1 MRIARS
7 HTACGCH
14 PHGFTLVELLVVI
27 AIIGTLVGLLLPAVQ
42 AARESARRSTCS
54 NNLKQ
59 ITLALNTFHD
69 GRQQFPTGV
78 VGPSN
83 LGSGYNQR
91 ITWMLQLLPFVEEAG
106 LHSSLAPRISPQ
118 ASASY
123 TIANLKSVASYTCPS
138 DTALGTKQV
147 NPWQAGFLPRS
158 NYVGCFS
165 PDAGMVSKDADFTLH
180 SGAGKSASD
189 LRSLFNYNVT
199 RRMKNVTDGLSK
211 TVAVSESIAG
221 TPDSADTRG
230 VWWDP
235 WGAQYSHARTANS
248 SVPDAIWHAV
258 AGSPSNLCVS
268 TPAAPCNGVASE
280 WANLIFSARSK
291 HSGGVNAGMA
301 DGAVLFI
308 SDNVSTTV
316 WQALGSING
325 GAGEVAADASA
336 Q

>member
-7 HTACGCH
+7 HAACGCH

-59 ITLALNTFHD
+59 ITLALNVFHD
-69 GRQQFPTGV
+69 GKQQFPMGV
-78 VGPSN
+78 LAPSN
-83 LGSGYNQR
+83 MGSAFNQR
-91 ITWMLQLLPFVEEAG
+91 ISWMLQLLPFVEEAG
-106 LHSSLAPRISPQ
+106 LYSSLAPVLSPQ
-118 ASASY
+118 ASASF
-123 TIANLKSVASYTCPS
+123 TIANLKSVVGYTCPS
-138 DTALGTKQV
+138 DSALGTK
-147 NPWQAGFLPRS
+147 WTYGSDTGPRS

-165 PDAGMVSKDADFTLH
+165 PDAGMMSKDADY
-180 SGAGKSASD
+180 SGTYGGGKSTSD

-199 RRMKNVTDGLSK
+199 RRMKNVTDGISK
-211 TVAVSESIAG
+211 TVAVSECVAG
-221 TPDSADTRG
+221 TPDSADHRG
-230 VWWDP
+230 RWWGE
-235 WGAQYSHARTANS
+235 WGAQYSHKNTPNS
-248 SVPDAIWHAV
+248 NVPDAIWSVV
-258 AGSPSNLCVS
+258 AGSPYNMCVS
-268 TPAAPCNGVASE
+268 TPTAPCNGGASE

-325 GAGEVAADASA
+325 GETADASA

>member
-1 MRIARS
+1 MRIVRS
-7 HTACGCH
+7 HAAFGCH

-59 ITLALNTFHD
+59 ITLALSVFHD
-69 GRQQFPTGV
+69 GKQQFPTGV
-78 VGPSN
+78 VAPSN
-83 LGSGYNQR
+83 MGSAFNQR
-91 ITWMLQLLPFVEEAG
+91 ISWMLQLLPFVEEAG
-106 LHSSLAPRISPQ
+106 LYSSLAPRISPQ

-123 TIANLKSVASYTCPS
+123 TIANLKSVVGYTCPS

-147 NPWQAGFLPRS
+147 NPYQAGFLPRS

-165 PDAGMVSKDADFTLH
+165 PDAVMVSKDADY
-180 SGAGKSASD
+180 SGLGRSASD
-189 LRSLFNYNVT
+189 LRSLFNINVV

-230 VWWDP
+230 LWWDA
-235 WGAQYSHARTANS
+235 WGAQYSHARTPNS
-248 SVPDAIWHAV
+248 NVPDAIWSSV
-258 AGSPSNLCVS
+258 AGGSVNMCVS
-268 TPAAPCNGVASE
+268 TPTAPCNGGASR
-280 WANLIFSARSK
+280 WGDLIFSARSK

-308 SDNVSTTV
+308 SDNVNAAV

-325 GAGEVAADASA
+325 GEVADASA

>member
-1 MRIARS
+1 MRIVRS
-7 HTACGCH
+7 HAACGCH

-59 ITLALNTFHD
+59 IALALNVFHD
-69 GRQQFPTGV
+69 GKQQFPTGV
-78 VGPSN
+78 QCPYGDC
-83 LGSGYNQR
+83 GGQKYQR

-106 LHSSLAPRISPQ
+106 LYKSLAPVLSPRD
-118 ASASY
+118 SAFF
-123 TIANLKSVASYTCPS
+123 TIANLKSVSGYTCPS
-138 DTALGTKQV
+138 DTALGTNWKD
-147 NPWQAGFLPRS
+147 GSTIGPRS

-165 PDAGMVSKDADFTLH
+165 PDAGMMSKDADVSPYGGT
-180 SGAGKSASD
+180 GKSASD

-199 RRMKNVTDGLSK
+199 RRMKNVADGISK

-221 TPDSADTRG
+221 APDSVDPRG
-230 VWWDP
+230 HWWGE
-235 WGAQYSHARTANS
+235 WGTQYSHKYTPNS
-248 SVPDAIWHAV
+248 NVPDAIWSVV
-258 AGSPSNLCVS
+258 AIPYNYCVS
-268 TPAAPCNGVASE
+268 TPSAPCNGNASA
-280 WANLIFSARSK
+280 WANEVFSARSK

-308 SDNVSTTV
+308 SDNVNATV

-325 GAGEVAADASA
+325 GEIADASA

>member
-1 MRIARS
+1 MRIVRS
-7 HTACGCH
+7 HAACGCH

-59 ITLALNTFHD
+59 ITLALNVFHD
-69 GRQQFPTGV
+69 GKQQFPMGV
-78 VGPSN
+78 LAPSN
-83 LGSGYNQR
+83 MGSAFNQR
-91 ITWMLQLLPFVEEAG
+91 ISWMLQLLPFVEEAG
-106 LHSSLAPRISPQ
+106 LYSSLAPVLSPQ
-118 ASASY
+118 ASARF
-123 TIANLKSVASYTCPS
+123 TIANLKSVVGYTCPS
-138 DTALGTKQV
+138 DSALGTK
-147 NPWQAGFLPRS
+147 WTYGSDTGPRS

-165 PDAGMVSKDADFTLH
+165 PDAGMMSKDADY
-180 SGAGKSASD
+180 SGIYGGGKSTSD
-189 LRSLFNYNVT
+189 LRSLFNFNVT

-221 TPDSADTRG
+221 TPDSADHRG
-230 VWWDP
+230 RWWGE
-235 WGAQYSHARTANS
+235 WGAQYSHKNTPNS
-248 SVPDAIWHAV
+248 NVPDAIWSV
-258 AGSPSNLCVS
+258 VIPFNMCVS
-268 TPAAPCNGVASE
+268 TPTAPCNGGASE

-308 SDNVSTTV
+308 SDNVNAAV
-316 WQALGSING
+316 WQGLGSING
-325 GAGEVAADASA
+325 GEVADASA

>member
-7 HTACGCH
+7 PAACGCH

-59 ITLALNTFHD
+59 ITLALNIFHD
-69 GRQQFPTGV
+69 GRSQFPTGV

-83 LGSGYNQR
+83 MGSGYSQR
-91 ITWMLQLLPFVEEAG
+91 ITWMQQLLPFVEEAG
-106 LHSSLAPRISPQ
+106 LYSSLAPVLSPQ

-123 TIANLKSVASYTCPS
+123 TIANP
-138 DTALGTKQV
+138 ALGTKQV
-147 NPWQAGFLPRS
+147 NPWQTGFLPRS

-165 PDAGMVSKDADFTLH
+165 PDAGMVSKDADYTV
-180 SGAGKSASD
+180 GGGKSTSD

-199 RRMKNVTDGLSK
+199 RRMKNVTDGISK

-221 TPDSADTRG
+221 TPDSADARG
-230 VWWDP
+230 AWWDP
-235 WGAQYSHARTANS
+235 WGCQYSHKNASNS
-248 SVPDAIWHAV
+248 NVPDAIWSVV
-258 AGSPSNLCVS
+258 AGSPYNMCVS
-268 TPAAPCNGVASE
+268 TPTAPCNGGASE

-308 SDNVSTTV
+308 SENVNSAI

>member
-1 MRIARS
+1 MRIVRS
-7 HTACGCH
+7 HAACGCH

-69 GRQQFPTGV
+69 GKQQFPMGV
-78 VGPSN
+78 LAPSN
-83 LGSGYNQR
+83 MGSGSSQR
-91 ITWMLQLLPFVEEAG
+91 IPWMLQLLPFVEEAG
-106 LHSSLAPRISPQ
+106 LFSSLSPVISPQ
-118 ASASY
+118 SSASY
-123 TIANLKSVASYTCPS
+123 TIANLKSVVGYTCPS
-138 DTALGTKQV
+138 DSALGTRMV
-147 NPWQAGFLPRS
+147 NSWTNGPRS

-165 PDAGMVSKDADFTLH
+165 PDAGMVSKDADYTFV
-180 SGAGKSASD
+180 GGGGKSTSD

-221 TPDSADTRG
+221 TPDSADMRG
-230 VWWDP
+230 MWWNE
-235 WGAQYSHARTANS
+235 WGCQYSHARTPNS
-248 SVPDAIWHAV
+248 NVPDAIWSVV
-258 AGSPSNLCVS
+258 AGGSYKCCVS
-268 TPAAPCNGVASE
+268 TPTAPCNGGASE

-308 SDNVSTTV
+308 SDNVNAAV

-325 GAGEVAADASA
+325 GETADASA

>member
-7 HTACGCH
+7 HAACGRQ

-42 AARESARRSTCS
+42 AARESARRSMCS

-59 ITLALNTFHD
+59 ITLALSVFHD
-69 GRQQFPTGV
+69 GREQFPTGV
-78 VGPSN
+78 VAPSDMGN
-83 LGSGYNQR
+83 ALSQR
-91 ITWMLQLLPFVEEAG
+91 ITWMQQLLPFVEEAG
-106 LHSSLAPRISPQ
+106 LFTSLAPVISPQ
-118 ASASY
+118 SSASY
-123 TIANLKSVASYTCPS
+123 TIANLKSVAGYCCPS
-138 DTALGTKQV
+138 DTALGTKIID
-147 NPWQAGFLPRS
+147 PWGSQYWRS

-165 PDAGMVSKDADFTLH
+165 PDAGMVSKDADYTLD
-180 SGAGKSASD
+180 SSKSTSD

-199 RRMKNVTDGLSK
+199 RRMRNVVDGISK

-221 TPDSADTRG
+221 TANSADARG
-230 VWWDP
+230 AWWRD
-235 WGAQYSHARTANS
+235 WGCQYSHARTPNS
-248 SVPDAIWHAV
+248 NVPDAIWSAV
-258 AGSPSNLCVS
+258 AIPNNVCVT
-268 TPAAPCNGVASE
+268 TPTAPCNGGASG
-280 WANLIFSARSK
+280 WGNLIFSARSK

-308 SDNVSTTV
+308 NNNVNAAV

-325 GAGEVAADASA
+325 GEPNASA

>member
-1 MRIARS
+1 MHRRCFPGSPS
-7 HTACGCH
+7 HRAA
-14 PHGFTLVELLVVI
+14 FTLVELLVVI

-42 AARESARRSTCS
+42 VARESARRSTCS

-59 ITLALNTFHD
+59 ITLALNVFHD
-69 GRQQFPTGV
+69 GKQQFPTGV
-78 VGPSN
+78 VSPSN
-83 LGSGYNQR
+83 LGSATSQR
-91 ITWMLQLLPFVEEAG
+91 IPWMLQLLPFVEEAG
-106 LHSSLAPRISPQ
+106 LYSSLAPVLSPQ

-165 PDAGMVSKDADFTLH
+165 PDAGMVSKDADFTQY
-180 SGAGKSASD
+180 SAAGKSTSD
-189 LRSLFNYNVT
+189 LRSLFNYNVM

-221 TPDSADTRG
+221 TLDSADARG
-230 VWWDP
+230 CWWEP
-235 WGAQYSHARTANS
+235 WGAQYSHKNAPNS
-248 SVPDAIWHAV
+248 NVPDAIWFAV
-258 AGSPSNLCVS
+258 AGSPYNLCVS
-268 TPAAPCNGVASE
+268 TPTASCNGVASE
-280 WANLIFSARSK
+280 WANIVFSARSK

-308 SDNVSTTV
+308 NDNVSTTV

-325 GAGEVAADASA
+325 GETADASA

>member
-7 HTACGCH
+7 HAACGCH
-14 PHGFTLVELLVVI
+14 LHGFTLVELLVVI

-59 ITLALNTFHD
+59 ITLALNVFHD
-69 GRQQFPTGV
+69 GKQQFPMGV
-78 VGPSN
+78 LQPSN
-83 LGSGYNQR
+83 TGSASSQR
-91 ITWMLQLLPFVEEAG
+91 IPWMLQLLPFVEEAG
-106 LHSSLAPRISPQ
+106 LYRSLAPTLTPQ
-118 ASASY
+118 ASASF
-123 TIANLKSVASYTCPS
+123 TFANLKSVVGYTCPS
-138 DTALGTKQV
+138 DSALGTK
-147 NPWQAGFLPRS
+147 WKYGSDTGPRS

-165 PDAGMVSKDADFTLH
+165 PDAGMMSKDADY
-180 SGAGKSASD
+180 SGTYGGGKSTSD
-189 LRSLFNYNVT
+189 LRSLFNFNVV

-221 TPDSADTRG
+221 TPDSADHRG
-230 VWWDP
+230 RWWGE
-235 WGAQYSHARTANS
+235 WGAQYSHKNTPNS
-248 SVPDAIWHAV
+248 NVPDAIWSTV
-258 AGSPSNLCVS
+258 AGSSFNMCVS
-268 TPAAPCNGVASE
+268 TPTAPCNGGASD
-280 WANLIFSARSK
+280 WANLVFSARSK

-301 DGAVLFI
+301 DGAVFFM
-308 SDNVSTTV
+308 SDNVSTAV